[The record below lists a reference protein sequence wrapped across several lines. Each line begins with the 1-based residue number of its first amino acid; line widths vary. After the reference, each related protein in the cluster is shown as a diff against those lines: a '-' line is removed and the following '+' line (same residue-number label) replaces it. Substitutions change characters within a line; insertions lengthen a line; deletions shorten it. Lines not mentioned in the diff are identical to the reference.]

1 MVNKDDDI
9 GKKDIETVLLYVK
22 ELLQSEIILE
32 HHHPRSKEGIHP
44 VRSSNV
50 RNAVTPMR
58 SDTRIRDQ

>member
-9 GKKDIETVLLYVK
+9 GIKNIGTVFSYDK

-44 VRSSNV
+44 VRISNV
-50 RNAVTPMR
+50 WNAVTPMR
-58 SDTRIRDQ
+58 SDANQ